1 MYGRYKDRGLV
12 VMAFP
17 CNQFGQQEPDSE
29 AVIQKYVQE
38 NFGVTFP
45 MFSKVEVNGPN
56 THPVYSFMKNQGDG
70 VQFAADIEWNFVKF
84 VVNRDG
90 EVVKRLPSSFD
101 RSVLEEVIESLL

>member
-45 MFSKVEVNGPN
+45 MFSKVCVRRR
-56 THPVYSFMKNQGDG
+56 TDIDG
-70 VQFAADIEWNFVKF
+70 TFASELEAWNCTTKWMQSL
-84 VVNRDG
+84 G
-90 EVVKRLPSSFD
+90 GKR
-101 RSVLEEVIESLL
+101 R